1 MSGAT
6 LPTLA
11 LDSET
16 VEALAEAIAA
26 RVAELASR
34 REEDGWMTSAEA
46 ARHLAVPISTLR
58 KWTAAGAVPFAQDVP
73 GGRCYF
79 RRSEL
84 DRWRAGAGSGEGRSP
99 IK

>member
-1 MSGAT
+1 MSGPAV
-6 LPTLA
+6 PTFA
-11 LDSET
+11 LDRDT
-16 VEALAEAIAA
+16 VEALAEAVAG
-26 RVAELASR
+26 RVAELSSR

-46 ARHLAVPISTLR
+46 ACHLAVPISTLR

-79 RRSEL
+79 RRSDL
-84 DRWRAGAGSGEGRSP
+84 DRWRTEGGSGNAGSP